1 MVLFIVASG
10 LTLVFGVMRI
20 ANFAHG
26 SLYMFSAYVSFT
38 ITSHYAGRD
47 LGFLYSL
54 VLAPITIAVIGAAI
68 EIGLLRRISTRPHQY
83 QLILTFALTL
93 LFSDIVR
100 FLWGPAPLSTPIPRL
115 FSDSIIIFDRQF
127 PIYLFV
133 LIGIGLLI
141 AIALTALSQFSRV
154 GKMVRA
160 AVKDPE
166 MVSALGINV
175 PRLNTSVFAVGAWLA
190 GLGGVLVA
198 PTSAISLQ
206 MDTSTIIECF
216 AIVMIGG
223 VGSIPGALLGAIIVS
238 LVQSLGILIAPRLAG
253 AFIFI
258 CLCSILVVRP
268 QGLLGRTA

>member
-1 MVLFIVASG
+1 MILFVVASG
-10 LTLVFGVMRI
+10 LTLIFGVMRI

-26 SLYMFSAYVSFT
+26 SLYMVGAYVSY
-38 ITSHYAGRD
+38 SAASRAAD
-47 LGFLYSL
+47 QNLGFLYAL
-54 VLAPITIAVIGAAI
+54 IVAPIIVAAIGVAI
-68 EIGLLRRISTRPHQY
+68 EISLLRRISMRVHQY

-93 LFSDIVR
+93 LFSDLVR
-100 FLWGPAPLSTPIPRL
+100 YLWGPEPI
-115 FSDSIIIFDRQF
+115 SISIPSAVAQSVTVFGRQF
-127 PIYLFV
+127 PLYSLL
-133 LIGIGLLI
+133 LIVIGL
-141 AIALTALSQFSRV
+141 AIAAGLTALSQFSRV

-166 MVSALGINV
+166 MVAALGINV
-175 PRLNTSVFAVGAWLA
+175 PLLNTSVFALGAWLA

-206 MDTSTIIECF
+206 MDTSMIIECF

-223 VGSIPGALLGAIIVS
+223 VGSIPGSLLGAIIVS
-238 LVQSLGILIAPRLAG
+238 VVQSLGILIAPRLAI

-268 QGLLGRTA
+268 QGLLGKPA